1 MNEYF
6 DDYDNDEEEEDF
18 FERNIKVWNL
28 TDLEKYF
35 MITRSELSEEE
46 RTEIDLYL
54 IDKYFPGSSNL
65 SDDELLREK
74 YYDSKH
80 CFQYVV
86 SIKRLVEASGQGSVY
101 ADRAGWRYGFG
112 GRL

>member
-1 MNEYF
+1 MSNYFENNF
-6 DDYDNDEEEEDF
+6 DDEDDDY
-18 FERNIKVWNL
+18 FERRLKIWAA

-35 MITRSELSEEE
+35 MITQANLSEEE
-46 RTEIDLYL
+46 RTEIDLY
-54 IDKYFPGSSNL
+54 IIEKYYPGSSNL

-80 CFQYVV
+80 CFQYIV
-86 SIKRLVEASGQGSVY
+86 SIKRLVEASGQGCIF

-112 GRL
+112 GSA